1 MALFG
6 QKGKF
11 PAWVAV
17 LGILVIL
24 GLWLMGVYNGL
35 VSAQGNVDNAW
46 AQVEVQ
52 YQRRADLI
60 PQLVATVEG
69 AADFESST
77 LQAVTEARTNWL
89 NVSQDSEASINDQ
102 IAASN
107 QFDSALSR
115 LLVTVESYPTLT
127 ATEGFITLQSQ
138 LEGTENRV
146 SVARK
151 DFNDASTTY
160 NVKIRK
166 FPTNI
171 IAGLFGFEAY
181 DLFEATEGSE
191 EAPTVEFDFGDE
203 EE

>member
-1 MALFG
+1 MKKIPVWLIVLAV
-6 QKGKF
+6 
-11 PAWVAV
+11 VAV
-17 LGILVIL
+17 L

-60 PQLVATVEG
+60 PQLVSTVEG

-77 LQAVTEARTNWL
+77 LQEVTEARTNWL
-89 NVSQDSEASINDQ
+89 NVSQDADASINDQ
-102 IAASN
+102 VAASN

-127 ATEGFITLQSQ
+127 ATEGFIALQSQ

-146 SVARK
+146 AVARK
-151 DFNDASTTY
+151 DFNDAATTY
-160 NVKIRK
+160 NVKIRR

-171 IAGLFGFEAY
+171 IAGMFGFEKY
-181 DLFEATEGSE
+181 NLFESAAGSE
-191 EAPTVEFDFGDE
+191 NAPEVDFDFGDDE
-203 EE
+203 E

>member
-35 VSAQGNVDNAW
+35 VAAQGNVDNAW

-191 EAPTVEFDFGDE
+191 VAPTVEFDFGDE

>member
-1 MALFG
+1 MKKVPVWLI
-6 QKGKF
+6 
-11 PAWVAV
+11 V
-17 LGILVIL
+17 LGVVVIL

-60 PQLVATVEG
+60 PQLVSTVEG

-127 ATEGFITLQSQ
+127 ATENFQTLQSQ

-151 DFNDASTTY
+151 DFNDAATTY
-160 NVKIRK
+160 NIKVRR

-171 IAGLFGFEAY
+171 IAGMFGFEKY
-181 DLFEATEGSE
+181 DLFEASEGSE
-191 EAPTVEFDFGDE
+191 NAPEVDFDFGDDE
-203 EE
+203 E

>member
-17 LGILVIL
+17 LGILVVL

>member
-1 MALFG
+1 MKKL
-6 QKGKF
+6 
-11 PAWVAV
+11 PVWLIVLAV
-17 LGILVIL
+17 VVVL

-60 PQLVATVEG
+60 PQLVSTVEG

-77 LQAVTEARTNWL
+77 LQEVTEARTNWL
-89 NVSQDSEASINDQ
+89 NVSQDADASINDQ
-102 IAASN
+102 VAASN

-127 ATEGFITLQSQ
+127 ATEGFIALQSQ

-146 SVARK
+146 AVARK
-151 DFNDASTTY
+151 DFNDAATTY
-160 NVKIRK
+160 NVKVRR

-171 IAGLFGFEAY
+171 IAGMFGFEKY
-181 DLFEATEGSE
+181 DLFESAAGSE
-191 EAPTVEFDFGDE
+191 NAPEVDFDFGDDE
-203 EE
+203 E

>member
-1 MALFG
+1 MKKVPVWLI
-6 QKGKF
+6 
-11 PAWVAV
+11 V
-17 LGILVIL
+17 LGVVVIL

-89 NVSQDSEASINDQ
+89 NVSQDSDASINDQ

-151 DFNDASTTY
+151 DFNDAATTY
-160 NVKIRK
+160 NIKVRR

-171 IAGLFGFEAY
+171 IAGMFGFEKY
-181 DLFEATEGSE
+181 DLFEASEGSE
-191 EAPTVEFDFGDE
+191 NAPEVDFDFGDDE
-203 EE
+203 E